1 MINEAWVFFSKCFQ
15 FIYFYVFFIY
25 LSTIW
30 TIFADFLMK
39 MRRFL
44 RMNVVL
50 EKFFFWH
57 VKTIG
62 PGGSL
67 RSKHLP
73 RSWGC
78 VTDKTGVKKETDAVS
93 NDHRGRLIGILWYDK
108 YKFFFFT
115 DIVFALLAS
124 SQVVFFMESMMEHVA
139 KELKLTP
146 EQVRKVNLYQNGQVR
161 LRIKCGHS
169 Q

>member
-1 MINEAWVFFSKCFQ
+1 MINEAWVFFSNCFQ

-25 LSTIW
+25 LSTMW

-108 YKFFFFT
+108 YKFFFFHWYCFCPLSFQSSS
-115 DIVFALLAS
+115 VFHGINDGTRSQRTEADTRAS
-124 SQVVFFMESMMEHVA
+124 PKSESI
-139 KELKLTP
+139 P
-146 EQVRKVNLYQNGQVR
+146 EWPGKVKNKVW
-161 LRIKCGHS
+161 S
-169 Q
+169 